1 MSKKHFYVQHGLTVG
16 NLSVDANS
24 GNISTTGEL
33 LASKIT
39 TSVMQIAGELEFSDL
54 NLTGNLSVG
63 GDIDVQGVMS
73 FSELDVNK
81 LTVDTEVLIGSISI
95 DGISGNVAA
104 NVAILDDLYLSGS
117 HMEIVG
123 NTILVNG
130 NPISGGGGGTIDSN
144 ISVVSTVESQI
155 LNAGTT
161 SITLANV
168 VLTSSRP
175 LVFVEGYSGQYY
187 IDDFVVLDNT
197 TIELV
202 NPLADAG
209 KVSVIQHQLSYV
221 DENVISAF
229 NAHEMQSDPHPQYAK
244 KVDVGTCNVSVET
257 DGVGGTTYSYPIDS
271 SSTNFDFYS
280 CSMKEDGNAWV
291 VQTSTDVDIKWK
303 VNSIEFTPATAGTYR
318 FVYRDS

>member
-39 TSVMQIAGELEFSDL
+39 TSELQIAGELEFSDL

-63 GDIDVQGVMS
+63 GDIDVQGAIS
-73 FSELDVNK
+73 FSELDANK

-144 ISVVSTVESQI
+144 ISVVSIVESQI
-155 LNAGTT
+155 LNAGAT

-197 TIELV
+197 TIEFA
-202 NPLADAG
+202 NPLDDAG

-221 DENVISAF
+221 DDDVISAF
-229 NAHEMQSDPHPQYAK
+229 NAHEMQSDPHPQYVK
-244 KVDVGTCNVSVET
+244 KVDVGTCNVL
-257 DGVGGTTYSYPIDS
+257 
-271 SSTNFDFYS
+271 
-280 CSMKEDGNAWV
+280 
-291 VQTSTDVDIKWK
+291 
-303 VNSIEFTPATAGTYR
+303 
-318 FVYRDS
+318 